1 MSSKLTFYGA
11 VKEVTGSCYLLQ
23 TNRSRVLLECG
34 LHQGPPDMEKRNFQP
49 FPFPIE
55 GIDAVVVSHA
65 HLDHS
70 GLLPK
75 LAADGY
81 SGPVYCTE
89 MTHELLKIM
98 LMDAAHLQQR
108 DTEWSNRRRRRA
120 GAPLEQP
127 LYTSEDVE
135 KIIRQCIPLPYHGS
149 SQITGDIGLSFLDA
163 GHILG
168 SAHVSLT
175 IEDAGQRRRLLFSGD
190 IGNPESVLMKNPEPP
205 QLADVVLMEGT
216 YGNRDH
222 QSMGQTLE
230 EFAGILAAAAEDGG
244 NVLIPAFAV
253 GRTQEIIYQLLM
265 LRKQG
270 RLQQQQVFLDSPM
283 AIEVSELYLKN
294 LQRLDRIDI
303 DALTDNGRA
312 SLNDM
317 LHFVQPT
324 RSAEESMAI
333 NRVTGGAIVIAGS
346 GMCSGGRIRHHL
358 KHNLWRRETRV
369 VIVGFQ
375 ANGTLGRRLVDG
387 AERVSLFGEDI
398 IVRAHIHTLG
408 GYSAHAGR
416 SDLLR
421 WARAIG
427 GEPRYYLVHGEAEAL
442 QSLQAE
448 LQRHGASVDLPVFG
462 HSVTI

>member
-1 MSSKLTFYGA
+1 MSVQLTFYGA

-23 TNRSRVLLECG
+23 TDASQVLLECG
-34 LHQGPPDMEKRNFQP
+34 LHQGPPDIERLNLQP
-49 FPFPIE
+49 FPFAVE
-55 GIDAVVVSHA
+55 RVDAVVISHA

-75 LAADGY
+75 LAAAGY
-81 SGPVYCTE
+81 EGPVYCTY
-89 MTHELLKIM
+89 MTFELLKIM

-108 DTEWSNRRRRRA
+108 DTEWTNRRRRRA
-120 GAPLEQP
+120 GAALEEP
-127 LYTSEDVE
+127 LYTLDHVRR
-135 KIIRQCIPLPYHGS
+135 ILHQCSPLPYRHPR
-149 SQITGDIGLSFLDA
+149 QITGDIELTYLDA

-168 SAHVSLT
+168 SAHVSLSLR
-175 IEDAGQRRRLLFSGD
+175 DAGRDRRLLFSGD
-190 IGNPESVLMKNPEPP
+190 IGNPDSVLMKDPTPP
-205 QLADVVLMEGT
+205 QQADVVLMEGT

-222 QSMGQTLE
+222 QSMDKTLE
-230 EFAGILAAAAEDGG
+230 EFADILAAAALDSG

-265 LRKQG
+265 LRKQD
-270 RLQQQQVFLDSPM
+270 RLSQQQVFLDSPM

-294 LQRLDRIDI
+294 LETLDQIDI
-303 DALTDNGRA
+303 DALTDHGR
-312 SLNDM
+312 LPLDDM
-317 LHFVQPT
+317 LGFIRPT

-333 NRVTGGAIVIAGS
+333 NRITGGAIVIAGS

-358 KHNLWRRETRV
+358 KHNLWRREARV

-387 AERVSLFGEDI
+387 AEHVKLFGEEI
-398 IVRAHIHTLG
+398 AVRAHIHTLG

-421 WARAIG
+421 WAGAIRG
-427 GEPRYYLVHGEAEAL
+427 KPRFYLVHGEAEAL
-442 QSLQAE
+442 QTLKT
-448 LQRHGASVDLPVFG
+448 DLEQSGNPVRLPLFG
-462 HSVTI
+462 ETISI